1 MKGTTLP
8 VNSVL
13 QSQGSLVYLD
23 NGKSCDGAVTQGIGF
38 TLGECIVRDNEG
50 SGVVYSNCYSSGDQ
64 IKYFFTTCTDTICQE
79 GCTTY
84 SMSQNKCSTEAEPY
98 NGQIVCSSSVDA
110 YQSYSQFELVSKLVN
125 LSKKYTN
132 DHKLLYTCIFLLQ
145 CVLIQTILPTII
157 MHWSV
162 RILVLCRF

>member
-1 MKGTTLP
+1 MLKSIVASILAVAASSTFISNPEDVIEYHIRQIKDMKGTTLP

-64 IKYFFTTCTDTICQE
+64 IKYFFTTCTDTTCQE

-110 YQSYSQFELVSKLVN
+110 YHSYSQFELVSKLVN
-125 LSKKYTN
+125 LSKK
-132 DHKLLYTCIFLLQ
+132 LYE
-145 CVLIQTILPTII
+145 
-157 MHWSV
+157 
-162 RILVLCRF
+162 